1 VLQADAFA
9 GYNEVFKSGEI
20 LEAACWAHARR
31 KFHDMHVLNATP
43 ITTHALNTIGELY
56 AIEQTI
62 RGKLP
67 AERLKVRQEQSAP
80 IVNDLHIWLTAQLA
94 TVSKKSVTAAAIGY
108 ALNQWQALTLFLTD
122 GQIEIDNSAAER
134 ALRSVALGRNNVNS
148 LIMRNSNFVHGFS
161 PWPRMQSAPRLFA

>member
-1 VLQADAFA
+1 LDRRQHIHPQTHLKGYKGVLQADAFA

-67 AERLKVRQEQSAP
+67 AERLKVRQKQSAP
-80 IVNDLHIWLTAQLA
+80 IVNDLHAWLTAQL
-94 TVSKKSVTAAAIGY
+94 
-108 ALNQWQALTLFLTD
+108 
-122 GQIEIDNSAAER
+122 
-134 ALRSVALGRNNVNS
+134 
-148 LIMRNSNFVHGFS
+148 
-161 PWPRMQSAPRLFA
+161 